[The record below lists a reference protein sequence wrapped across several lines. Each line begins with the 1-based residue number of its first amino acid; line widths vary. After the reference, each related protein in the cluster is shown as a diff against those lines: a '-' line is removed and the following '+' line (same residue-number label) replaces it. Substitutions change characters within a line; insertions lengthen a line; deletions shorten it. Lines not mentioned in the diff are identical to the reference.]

1 MKLSE
6 YKNEEALDI
15 LADILEP
22 AAKIFSD
29 KDVKQAFEKGDKIS
43 GIKAAIKGHKTEII
57 EILARLDNV
66 PVEEYECNI
75 LTLPVKIMEILNDTE
90 LINFFSSQRQTEQ
103 NPVSVAVTGTTME
116 TEKI

>member
-22 AAKIFSD
+22 SAKIFSD
-29 KDVKQAFEKGDKIS
+29 KDVKKTFEKGGQIS
-43 GIKAAIKGHKTEII
+43 AIKTAIKKHKKEMI

-66 PVEEYECNI
+66 PVAEYKCNI

-90 LINFFSSQRQTEQ
+90 LTSFFNSQRQTGE
-103 NPVSVAVTGTTME
+103 NLVSVAVTENTTATGE
-116 TEKI
+116 I